1 MMSLFIAKERNYK
14 EAKFEQESIFPL
26 SVFYLHRRRS
36 NGNTVSSPLLT
47 EKVILIALLL
57 LVWYGKRPAG
67 AGTQQYKLSFSE
79 EFLSF
84 QISYTVRNTVRLK
97 GKKYFFE
104 SERFC

>member
-1 MMSLFIAKERNYK
+1 MHYFEIKNQKNDLMIENKNYELIYSERENSK

-26 SVFYLHRRRS
+26 SVFYLRRRRS
-36 NGNTVSSPLLT
+36 NGNTVSCPLLT

-67 AGTQQYKLSFSE
+67 TGTEQYKLSFSE

-84 QISYTVRNTVRLK
+84 QI
-97 GKKYFFE
+97 
-104 SERFC
+104 